1 MSSISNIMEIEEKNK
16 NQNPTLDM
24 LDQIQTGIDVIK
36 DQYKKFQ
43 IVSDRERPNLPNLD
57 QVNSWTWCYLII

>member
-43 IVSDRERPNLPNLD
+43 IV
-57 QVNSWTWCYLII
+57 